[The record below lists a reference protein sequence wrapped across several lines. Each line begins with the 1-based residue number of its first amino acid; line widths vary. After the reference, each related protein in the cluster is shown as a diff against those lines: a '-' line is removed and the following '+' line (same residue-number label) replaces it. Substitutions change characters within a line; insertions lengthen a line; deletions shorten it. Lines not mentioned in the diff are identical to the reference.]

1 MELVSTFRSPP
12 SLIGKVGKSVFTQ
25 GKDIVGK
32 LNSVPSTIFRLCLL
46 NFTAQTVV
54 LSYANLKVIVK
65 FLFLDILENL
75 FMHSCLVGLITAM
88 LVLLEISRLQSIQ
101 NSAVML
107 LTKTHSS
114 FGRAKLASSIP

>member
-88 LVLLEISRLQSIQ
+88 LLEISRLQSIQ